1 MTINAPNIE
10 TLLIYQID
18 GYDIKIGAIEIPEYL

>member
-1 MTINAPNIE
+1 MTINALSIE
-10 TLLIYQID
+10 TLLVYQIN

>member
-1 MTINAPNIE
+1 MTINAFNTE

-18 GYDIKIGAIEIPEYL
+18 NYDIKIGATEIPEYL